1 MSDIENVDYLSET
14 LRIAAITLEQMRVE
28 QPAFDAIP
36 FAEATRR
43 HCVALRAADGMLLV
57 VLGNPYDLDTQ
68 DWIEERLREPFG
80 YRIAQ
85 RPDVAAYLSQQE
97 TQLRALDGATAG
109 ISSRGAAR
117 DGTQEISFESAAEA
131 DSTVVRLVTST
142 LYDALKAGASDVH
155 LETHGAGLAIKYRID
170 GVLTSAESVPGI
182 ELAEQVIS
190 RIKVMSELD
199 IAERRVPQDGRFKA
213 RRDGRDIDFRVSVMP
228 SVFGEDAVL
237 RILDR
242 KALSDQLSGLTLDS
256 LGFESGLKQEL
267 RRLSTEPY
275 GMLLVTGPTGSGK
288 TTSLYAVI
296 TEVNKGEDKIIT
308 IEDPVEYQLPGVLQI
323 PVNEQK
329 GLTFARGLRSILR
342 HDPDRIMVGEI
353 RDPETAEIAVQSALT
368 GHLVY
373 TTVHANNAIDVL
385 GRFQHMGVDSYNL
398 VSALNGVLAQRL
410 VRIFCTSCRGKGCG
424 NCRGKGFKGRKAIGE
439 LLVLNDELREL
450 IIARAPARK
459 LKEAAA
465 AAGTIPLRDA
475 AMQLVNAGETT
486 LEEINRVTFVA

>member
-1 MSDIENVDYLSET
+1 
-14 LRIAAITLEQMRVE
+14 
-28 QPAFDAIP
+28 
-36 FAEATRR
+36 
-43 HCVALRAADGMLLV
+43 
-57 VLGNPYDLDTQ
+57 
-68 DWIEERLREPFG
+68 
-80 YRIAQ
+80 
-85 RPDVAAYLSQQE
+85 
-97 TQLRALDGATAG
+97 
-109 ISSRGAAR
+109 
-117 DGTQEISFESAAEA
+117 
-131 DSTVVRLVTST
+131 
-142 LYDALKAGASDVH
+142 
-155 LETHGAGLAIKYRID
+155 
-170 GVLTSAESVPGI
+170 
-182 ELAEQVIS
+182 
-190 RIKVMSELD
+190 
-199 IAERRVPQDGRFKA
+199 
-213 RRDGRDIDFRVSVMP
+213 MP

-242 KALSDQLSGLTLDS
+242 QALTSQLQGLTLDA
-256 LGFESGLKQEL
+256 LGFQENVKQEL

-296 TEVNKGEDKIIT
+296 SEVNQGQDKIIT

-410 VRIFCTSCRGKGCG
+410 VRVFCKSCRSRGCSE
-424 NCRGKGFKGRKAIGE
+424 CRGTGFRGRKAIGE

-465 AAGTIPLRDA
+465 AAGTVALREA
-475 AMQLVNAGETT
+475 AMQLVQAGETT
-486 LEEINRVTFVA
+486 LQEINRVTFVA